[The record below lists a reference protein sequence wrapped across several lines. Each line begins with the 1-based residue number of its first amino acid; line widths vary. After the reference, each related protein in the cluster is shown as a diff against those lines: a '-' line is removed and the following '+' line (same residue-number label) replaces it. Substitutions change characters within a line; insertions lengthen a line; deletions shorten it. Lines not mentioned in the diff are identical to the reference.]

1 MKSGYNT
8 AFTFSTIF
16 ERNSNELKFADFINK
31 QNEKIDL
38 LRFSGGTLSFDY
50 DISADGY
57 GNKETNKYLPTV
69 NFKNYIYKYI
79 LFVQLLK
86 HTPKTVYCLNLHP
99 LFKDITKIDN
109 CLLPLKEL
117 VRILGH
123 ENIYAV
129 ELGNE
134 SFMYFSNKKKQYF
147 TICNLLIN
155 EIRKIAPNALISAPT
170 EGCNSKRG
178 NEWNKMV
185 NRLPIDAISPHF
197 YVNDLNL
204 LDKEFIGKVSI
215 LENGKY
221 LRMNHK
227 VICTEYNYKF
237 VDGTAKSIP
246 KETSQKIVKK
256 MDQKAV
262 EMNFDSMLYHS
273 LLQESKNVYSKF
285 VLSNDY
291 ALR

>member
-1 MKSGYNT
+1 MKRGFNT

-16 ERNSNELKFADFINK
+16 ENGSNEIKFADYLNK
-31 QNEKIDL
+31 QGEKIDL
-38 LRFSGGTLSFDY
+38 LRFSGGTLSNEY
-50 DISADGY
+50 DISSDGY
-57 GNKETNKYLPTV
+57 GNKKNKHLNICNP
-69 NFKNYIYKYI
+69 KNYIYNYVN
-79 LFVQLLK
+79 FVKLLN
-86 HTPKTVYCLNLHP
+86 HRPKTIYCLNIHQ
-99 LFKDITKIDN
+99 LFKDIKTLEN

-117 VRILGH
+117 VRLLGDV
-123 ENIYAV
+123 YAV

-134 SFMYFSNKKKQYF
+134 SFMYFSRNKNKY
-147 TICNLLIN
+147 TYICNLLIN

-170 EGCNSKRG
+170 EGCNSNRG

-204 LDKEFIGKVSI
+204 LDKEFIGKISI

>member
-1 MKSGYNT
+1 
-8 AFTFSTIF
+8 
-16 ERNSNELKFADFINK
+16 
-31 QNEKIDL
+31 
-38 LRFSGGTLSFDY
+38 
-50 DISADGY
+50 
-57 GNKETNKYLPTV
+57 
-69 NFKNYIYKYI
+69 
-79 LFVQLLK
+79 
-86 HTPKTVYCLNLHP
+86 
-99 LFKDITKIDN
+99 
-109 CLLPLKEL
+109 LPLKEL
-117 VRILGH
+117 VRLLGDV
-123 ENIYAV
+123 YAV

-134 SFMYFSNKKKQYF
+134 SFMYFSRNKNKY
-147 TICNLLIN
+147 TYICNLLIN

-170 EGCNSKRG
+170 EGCNSNRG

-204 LDKEFIGKVSI
+204 LDKEFIGKISI